1 MSLALPLCHQA
12 LPRKGFLSYLIF
24 RSFCHQ
30 YFSRRASV
38 QPQRILLQ
46 VFLMKGRT
54 QGNWQLPLPDKFLQ
68 VVIPAFCAQQ
78 KGSIYYN

>member
-1 MSLALPLCHQA
+1 MSLATTSMSPGLAAQ
-12 LPRKGFLSYLIF
+12 GFLSYLIF

-46 VFLMKGRT
+46 VFLIKGRT

-78 KGSIYYN
+78 KASSYYN